1 MKHKSQSVSHLATHA
16 ADSIIDAR
24 VRKTRNKIDEAFI
37 KLLFHRSYRNLR
49 VSDVTR
55 KAAIGRATFYAHFSS
70 KDDLLKTQVNRVM
83 IPMLKARP
91 DSPFLVDCRA
101 LFAHVRAAP
110 RLFRSILSEG
120 EGSGLNV
127 VRDATEVRLD
137 ELLPTQKP
145 IAGRLPAL
153 LVKRFVVSTLLTII
167 AHGLQ
172 PGAIDSAE
180 AMQNQFE
187 KLVGSGLSA

>member
-1 MKHKSQSVSHLATHA
+1 MKHKSQSVSKLAVHDA
-16 ADSIIDAR
+16 GSMPDAR
-24 VRKTRNKIDEAFI
+24 VRRTRNKIDVAFV
-37 KLLFHRSYRNLR
+37 KLLFHRSYRDLR
-49 VSDVTR
+49 VSDITR

-70 KDDLLKTQVNRVM
+70 KDELLRTQVNRVM
-83 IPMLKARP
+83 IPMLKASP
-91 DSPFLVDCRA
+91 GSPFLVDCRA

-110 RLFRSILSEG
+110 QLFRAIMGGG
-120 EGSGLNV
+120 EGSGLHV
-127 VRDATEVRLD
+127 VRDAMEVWLD
-137 ELLPTQKP
+137 KLLPAPKP
-145 IAGRLPAL
+145 ITGQLPTV

>member
-1 MKHKSQSVSHLATHA
+1 MKHKSQSVSKLVGND
-16 ADSIIDAR
+16 ADSILDAR
-24 VRKTRNKIDEAFI
+24 VRRTRNKINEAFV
-37 KLLFHRSYRNLR
+37 KLLFHRSYQNLR

-55 KAAIGRATFYAHFSS
+55 KAAVGRATFYAHFSS

-83 IPMLKARP
+83 IPMLKASP
-91 DSPFLVDCRA
+91 GSPFLVDCRA

-110 RLFRSILSEG
+110 QLFRAIMSEE
-120 EGSGLNV
+120 EGSGLHV
-127 VRDATEVRLD
+127 VRDAMEVWLD
-137 ELLPTQKP
+137 ELLPAQKP
-145 IAGRLPAL
+145 IVGRLPAV
-153 LVKRFVVSTLLTII
+153 LVKHFVVSTLLTII

-172 PGAIDSAE
+172 PGAVDSAE

>member
-1 MKHKSQSVSHLATHA
+1 MKHKSQSVSKLAANA
-16 ADSIIDAR
+16 ADSIPDAR
-24 VRKTRNKIDEAFI
+24 VRRTRNKINEAFV
-37 KLLFHRSYRNLR
+37 KMLFHRSYRNLR

-70 KDDLLKTQVNRVM
+70 KDDLLKDQVNRVV
-83 IPMLKARP
+83 IPMLKASP

-110 RLFRSILSEG
+110 QLFRAIMSEG
-120 EGSGLNV
+120 EGSGLRV
-127 VRDATEVRLD
+127 ARDAMEVWLD
-137 ELLPTQKP
+137 ELLPTQKQ
-145 IAGRLPAL
+145 IVGRVPTL

-167 AHGLQ
+167 VHGLR

>member
-1 MKHKSQSVSHLATHA
+1 MKHKSQSASKLAIHD
-16 ADSIIDAR
+16 ADSIADAR
-24 VRKTRNKIDEAFI
+24 VRKTRNKIDEAFV
-37 KLLFHRSYRNLR
+37 KLLFHRSYRDLR

-55 KAAIGRATFYAHFSS
+55 KAAIGRSTFYAHFRS
-70 KDDLLKTQVNRVM
+70 KDDLLKAQICRVVL
-83 IPMLKARP
+83 PMLKANP
-91 DSPFLVDCRA
+91 NSPFLIDCRA

-110 RLFRSILSEG
+110 QLFRAIMSEG
-120 EGSGLNV
+120 EGSGLHV
-127 VRDATEVRLD
+127 VRDAMEVWLD

-145 IAGRLPAL
+145 IVGRLPAL

-167 AHGLQ
+167 AHGLL